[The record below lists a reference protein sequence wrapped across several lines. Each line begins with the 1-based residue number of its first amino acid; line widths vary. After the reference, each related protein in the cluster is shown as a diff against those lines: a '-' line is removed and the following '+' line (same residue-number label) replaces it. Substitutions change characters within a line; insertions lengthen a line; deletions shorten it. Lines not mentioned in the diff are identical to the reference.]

1 MSRSGSRRGG
11 EADIASGGAA
21 GATNDPDSTRG
32 PTTPG
37 PTTPGPMTTGPVPS
51 GGAEILDASELVGRP
66 VLVVGVGLSGVA
78 AAEALA
84 ARGARVTAVDAAD
97 GPGQH
102 TAAHRLRQHGVE
114 VRLGGLP
121 AGPGEAALV
130 VTSPGVPPTTPLLRA
145 AVAAGV
151 PVWGEVE
158 LAWRWR
164 GLSRWLA
171 ITGTN
176 GKTTTTEMLGAML
189 LAGGRRAITAG
200 NIGTP
205 LVTAVD
211 ARPPYDVLAV
221 ELSSFQLHYTQTV
234 APRAAAVLNVAPDHL
249 DWHGGAAAYAA
260 AKARIWA
267 APQTVAVGNA
277 DDPASLELLARAPG
291 RRITFGL
298 DPNGS
303 PRPDLTV
310 VGGYLVDR
318 AFSGGRLI
326 AVADLGAAGHSP
338 GRGSGAAGRV
348 AAGRGASVDQAVRAE
363 PGGLAAS
370 SLPTVGADLG
380 RHNIANALA
389 AAALARADGVD
400 PAAIGAA
407 LAMFRPG
414 AHRNATVGLLRGV
427 RYVDDSKATNPHAA
441 ASSLR
446 AYPSVVWIAGG
457 LNKGLEFDDLVVT
470 ARPTL
475 RAVVLMGRCADEIA
489 AALARHAPDVP
500 VERAGGMDDAVEAAM
515 KLAAPGDTVL
525 LAPAVASMDMFRD
538 YAERG
543 DLFTAAVRAREG

>member
-1 MSRSGSRRGG
+1 MITSEARHDPADPSALSGT
-11 EADIASGGAA
+11 D
-21 GATNDPDSTRG
+21 
-32 PTTPG
+32 
-37 PTTPGPMTTGPVPS
+37 
-51 GGAEILDASELVGRP
+51 
-66 VLVVGVGLSGVA
+66 VLVVGAGTSGA
-78 AAEALA
+78 AAADALA
-84 ARGARVTAVDAAD
+84 ARGARVLVVDAAD
-97 GPGQH
+97 GPAQR
-102 TAAHRLRQHGVE
+102 AAAERLRRSGIE

-121 AGPGEAALV
+121 AEAGPASLV

-145 AVAAGV
+145 AGAAGV

-158 LAWRWR
+158 LAWHWR

-171 ITGTN
+171 VTGTN

-189 LAGGRRAITAG
+189 LSGGRRATTAG

-205 LVTAVD
+205 IVTAVG

-221 ELSSFQLHYTQTV
+221 ELSSFQLHYTSTV
-234 APRAAAVLNVAPDHL
+234 APHAAAILNVAPDHL
-249 DWHGGAAAYAA
+249 DWHGGAEAYAE

-277 DDPASLELLARAPG
+277 DDPASLALLARAPG
-291 RRITFGL
+291 RQVTFGL
-298 DPNGS
+298 DPDGD

-338 GRGSGAAGRV
+338 GRNSGPRAAGGSGVAGGSVGSGLGGR
-348 AAGRGASVDQAVRAE
+348 AGAQGFGAGPAPA
-363 PGGLAAS
+363 
-370 SLPTVGADLG
+370 VGADLG
-380 RHNIANALA
+380 PHNISNALA

-414 AHRNATVGLLRGV
+414 AHRNVTVGRLAGV

-441 ASSLR
+441 AASLC
-446 AYPSVVWIAGG
+446 AYPSVVWVAGG
-457 LNKGLEFDDLVVT
+457 LNKGLEFDDLVVR
-470 ARPTL
+470 ARSGL

-500 VERAGGMDDAVEAAM
+500 VERADGMDDAVEAAT

-525 LAPAVASMDMFRD
+525 LAPAAASMDMFRD

-543 DLFTAAVRAREG
+543 DLFAAAVRVRGG